1 MSEKKYEF
9 TDETIEV
16 DGYILHRIRAL
27 RDFGSVHAGDLGG
40 FIESEDNLSHDGT
53 CWVHFGAWVYGIP
66 AQLPVD
72 HLVYIGCARPS
83 GDEQVYIYL
92 PQISGDEQV
101 YIGFAQIYGVA
112 KVYSGGAKTDI
123 AEI

>member
-53 CWVHFGAWVYGIP
+53 CWVHSGAWLYDMP
-66 AQLPVD
+66 AQLSGD
-72 HLVYIGCARPS
+72 GQVYFGCAPIFGR
-83 GDEQVYIYL
+83 
-92 PQISGDEQV
+92 
-101 YIGFAQIYGVA
+101 A